1 MLEKAV
7 ALHRKGQL
15 AEAGALYRKILKQNP
30 EHVDALHLLGV
41 IETQRKN
48 LLPAIEL
55 FNRAIELDPKNAA
68 IFSNRGTALKELK
81 RLEEALASFNRAL
94 AIKPDYAEAFNNR
107 GVVLKDLNRAAE
119 ALASFDRAIATRP
132 DYAEALYNRGNVLT
146 DLKRHDEALVSYARA
161 LVIRPDHAETL
172 YNRGNALMQ
181 LKRPLEALASYD
193 RALAVRPDYDEALC
207 NRGIALKD
215 LKRLDEAV
223 ASYDRAL
230 AIKPDY
236 AEALYNRGNALTV
249 LRRLDEALESFDR
262 ALAMNSNYSEC
273 LNSRGNVLT
282 DLRRLDEAL
291 GSYDRALALNPA
303 YAEARHNRGLLR
315 LLCGDY
321 RNGFKD
327 YEWRWEAKDF
337 SNVIPKTGIPQWRGE
352 DLAGRSILI
361 FGEQGLGDQI
371 QFARYLPLLIERG
384 AGVTFFC
391 SPKLI
396 RLLQTLDASIS
407 FVTSL
412 TGEETFDF
420 QCALMSLPL
429 CLATDA
435 ASIPTGIPYLKAEA
449 QIAEVWGG
457 RVGDSG
463 FKIGIAW
470 QGNPNRK
477 VDWSRSLQLAEFIP
491 LARRPSV
498 RLISLQKNNG
508 VDQLAN
514 LPADMVVETLGDD
527 FDGGPDAFIDTA
539 AVMSHLDLIITSDTS
554 IAHLAGALGRP
565 TWVALQ
571 HVPDWRWLLDRDDC
585 PWYPTMR
592 LFRQKQRGDWSTVFE
607 DIGVALDTLRSGSL
621 QAKGAVAPD

>member
-15 AEAGALYRKILKQNP
+15 AEAAALYRKILQQNP
-30 EHVDALHLLGV
+30 RHVDALHLLGV

-81 RLEEALASFNRAL
+81 RLDEALASFNRAL

-107 GVVLKDLNRAAE
+107 GVVLKDLKRTAE
-119 ALASFDRAIATRP
+119 ALASFDRAIAIKP
-132 DYAEALYNRGNVLT
+132 DYAEALYNRGNALVS
-146 DLKRHDEALVSYARA
+146 LKRHDEALVSYARA
-161 LVIRPDHAETL
+161 VVIRPDHAESL
-172 YNRGNALMQ
+172 YNRGNALMD
-181 LKRPLEALASYD
+181 LERPLEALTSYD
-193 RALAVRPDYDEALC
+193 RALAIKPDYAEALG

-230 AIKPDY
+230 SIKSDY
-236 AEALYNRGNALTV
+236 AEAFYNRGNALTV
-249 LRRLDEALESFDR
+249 LRRLDEALVSFDR
-262 ALAMNSNYSEC
+262 ALAIRPDYPEA

-291 GSYDRALALNPA
+291 ASYDRALVIEPS
-303 YAEARHNRGLLR
+303 YAEARHNRGLLQ

-321 RNGFKD
+321 RNGFND

-384 AGVTFFC
+384 AEVTFFC
-391 SPKLI
+391 AAKLV
-396 RLLQTLDASIS
+396 RLLRSLDERIS

-412 TGEETFDF
+412 SGQEAFDF

-429 CLATDA
+429 RLATDS
-435 ASIPTGIPYLKAEA
+435 ASIPRGIPYLKAEA
-449 QIAEVWGG
+449 QGVDDWED
-457 RVGDSG
+457 RVGERG

-470 QGNPNRK
+470 QGNADRK
-477 VDWSRSLQLAEFIP
+477 VDWSRSFQLSEFVP
-491 LARRPSV
+491 LARRPGI
-498 RLISLQKNNG
+498 RLISLQKHKG

-514 LPADMVVETLGDD
+514 LPPDIVVETLGDE
-527 FDGGPDAFIDTA
+527 FDSGPDAFIDTA

-565 TWVALQ
+565 TWIALQ
-571 HVPDWRWLLDRDDC
+571 YVPDWRWLLDRDDC

-592 LFRQKQRGDWSTVFE
+592 LFRQERRGYWSAVFG
-607 DIGVALDTLRSGSL
+607 DIGVALDSLLSGSL
-621 QAKGAVAPD
+621 DAKAPVAPD